1 MDQELSAASDFL
13 ASYLAHSHSQFSQT
27 LAQVLAERYNGHWF
41 PAEPERGSAFRA
53 LVRSSHAD
61 LDHSILAAARKAGVP
76 LAELERALTT
86 AQGTKR
92 VELGD
97 RWTLWIDPGCVSLRV
112 DRGDASTAA
121 RDAGRFVEI
130 WGKLPDSLRSLVVP
144 LERTAA
150 ITAGTSASASSSN
163 IGAAD
168 LPPAPASPVKRT
180 RAVQIVAPPGG
191 RNALQAMTNA
201 ALQPDSPAPR
211 PKPAQP
217 TALLASPLIIPP
229 TPVRPLPAA
238 EADVFSPTPA
248 AASAR
253 AAAGSESSLLVP
265 PRSPSPLSAGS
276 AGSAGA
282 GKKLGHSLSPL
293 SLRPSSPLGSPVMG
307 RQRRSLSRDS
317 SASSLSAGSSDDG
330 ELSACDSIF
339 STGADSTTSSAASSV
354 HALSGAATI
363 WKGLDAKSRDLV
375 DADGFRIPARPSATG
390 NNGHTRTSS
399 SSSSSL
405 APPPSPGSRHLFSPS
420 SASSSSSATARSAP
434 NSPSKPRRRG
444 VRGGQG
450 HRSAEQGHGRSS
462 SVSSNTSV
470 GSTAIPT
477 TPSQSQ
483 SQALS
488 DSGSATTRAT
498 TPSGRSSSFSHE
510 RSPSANAVATEYS
523 NGLVKVLGGGVLLGC
538 AKSAS
543 SNSSASNGQHRDGS
557 TRTPGGS
564 GAGANAA
571 DDGSRRR
578 RRERGRGGRGG
589 RENDRSGATSPFQ
602 PVSPNWMPHASPFQH
617 HHQHTSQQQQQ
628 QMYQYHGSY
637 PNSPY
642 NHGYPSNLPPSPL
655 Q

>member
-1 MDQELSAASDFL
+1 MDRELSAASEFL
-13 ASYLAHSHSQFSQT
+13 ASYLAHSHSQFSEN
-27 LAQVLAERYNGHWF
+27 LAQVLAQRYDGHWF

-53 LVRSSHAD
+53 LVRTHAD
-61 LDHSILAAARKAGVP
+61 LDHSILAAARQAGVP
-76 LAELERALTT
+76 LPELERALTT
-86 AQGTKR
+86 APGAKR

-112 DRGDASTAA
+112 DRGDSAATTA
-121 RDAGRFVEI
+121 RDAGRFIEI
-130 WGKLPDSLRSLVVP
+130 FGKLPDSLRSLVVP
-144 LERTAA
+144 LDRIAAATA
-150 ITAGTSASASSSN
+150 SVSSSN
-163 IGAAD
+163 MAAD
-168 LPPAPASPVKRT
+168 LAPPASPVKRT

-201 ALQPDSPAPR
+201 ALQPGSPAQR
-211 PKPAQP
+211 TKSAAAQPP

-248 AASAR
+248 LRSGAAASA
-253 AAAGSESSLLVP
+253 AADGESCLLVP

-276 AGSAGA
+276 AGAA
-282 GKKLGHSLSPL
+282 GKKFGHSLSPL
-293 SLRPSSPLGSPVMG
+293 SLRPSSPLGTPSLS

-317 SASSLSAGSSDDG
+317 SASSMSAGSSDDG

-354 HALSGAATI
+354 HALSGVTTI

-375 DADGFRIPARPSATG
+375 DADGFRIPARPSTSGTG
-390 NNGHTRTSS
+390 GHARNVSP
-399 SSSSSL
+399 SSSSL
-405 APPPSPGSRHLFSPS
+405 APPPLPGSRHLFSPS
-420 SASSSSSATARSAP
+420 SASSSSSSATARSAP

-450 HRSAEQGHGRSS
+450 HRSAESGGHGRSS
-462 SVSSNTSV
+462 SISSVTSL
-470 GSTAIPT
+470 GSTAVPT

-483 SQALS
+483 AHS

-510 RSPSANAVATEYS
+510 RSPSANPVATEYS

-538 AKSAS
+538 AKST
-543 SNSSASNGQHRDGS
+543 SSASGAGGHNNNNNNRDGT
-557 TRTPGGS
+557 TRTPNS
-564 GAGANAA
+564 GPATAE
-571 DDGSRRR
+571 DGSRRR
-578 RRERGRGGRGG
+578 RRERGRGGRGGNGNG

-602 PVSPNWMPHASPFQH
+602 PVSPNWMPHASPFH
-617 HHQHTSQQQQQ
+617 HSQQQQQ
-628 QMYQYHGSY
+628 QQQRYQYHGSY

-642 NHGYPSNLPPSPL
+642 NHGYPASPM

>member
-1 MDQELSAASDFL
+1 MDRELSAASDFL
-13 ASYLAHSHSQFSQT
+13 ASYLAHSHSQFSQN
-27 LAQVLAERYNGHWF
+27 LVQVLAKRYDGHWF
-41 PAEPERGSAFRA
+41 PAEPERGSAYRA
-53 LVRSSHAD
+53 LVRSHAD
-61 LDHSILAAARKAGVP
+61 LDHSILAAARQAGVP
-76 LAELERALTT
+76 LPELERALTR
-86 AQGTKR
+86 APGTKR

-112 DRGDASTAA
+112 ERGDPAAATA
-121 RDAGRFVEI
+121 RDAGRFIEI
-130 WGKLPDSLRSLVVP
+130 FGKLPDSLRSMVVP
-144 LERTAA
+144 LERANAAAATTA
-150 ITAGTSASASSSN
+150 TTSSSSSSN
-163 IGAAD
+163 MAAAAD
-168 LPPAPASPVKRT
+168 PAAPASPVKRT

-211 PKPAQP
+211 PKPTQP

-248 AASAR
+248 AASGR
-253 AAAGSESSLLVP
+253 AAAGESSLLVP
-265 PRSPSPLSAGS
+265 PRSPSPLSASS

-293 SLRPSSPLGSPVMG
+293 SLRPSSPLGSPILD

-317 SASSLSAGSSDDG
+317 SASSMSAGSSDDG

-354 HALSGAATI
+354 HALSGATTI

-375 DADGFRIPARPSATG
+375 DADGFRIPARPSA
-390 NNGHTRTSS
+390 HARTA
-399 SSSSSL
+399 SSSSL

-420 SASSSSSATARSAP
+420 SPSSSSSATARSAP

-450 HRSAEQGHGRSS
+450 HRSGESGHGRSS
-462 SVSSNTSV
+462 SISSATSL
-470 GSTAIPT
+470 GSTAVPS

-483 SQALS
+483 AQS

-538 AKSAS
+538 AKSS
-543 SNSSASNGQHRDGS
+543 SSSSSASNRDGS
-557 TRTPGGS
+557 ARTPSSGS
-564 GAGANAA
+564 GATPA

-578 RRERGRGGRGG
+578 RRERGRGGRGVNGNG
-589 RENDRSGATSPFQ
+589 REHDRSGATSPFQ
-602 PVSPNWMPHASPFQH
+602 PVSPNWMPHASPFHPH
-617 HHQHTSQQQQQ
+617 HHQQQQQ
-628 QMYQYHGSY
+628 QQQGQMYHYHGSY

-642 NHGYPSNLPPSPL
+642 NHGGYPASPM